1 MKFREVPKR
10 VKEHVKEHKEA
21 YVAGTACL
29 VAGAVA
35 GLVARVQLIQVVD
48 AMNVKYKSPTS
59 TQIINMLDRR
69 GHPGYVVQNKETG
82 QPFQSLNQA
91 CEMDG
96 INRGDLYRHLKGEL
110 PHVKGHTYEV
120 LGEATPKAA

>member
-1 MKFREVPKR
+1 MKIKEVPARTK
-10 VKEHVKEHKEA
+10 KHVKEHKEL
-21 YVAGTACL
+21 YITGTVCL
-29 VAGAVA
+29 IAGAAV
-35 GLVARVQLIQVVD
+35 GLVARVQLVQVVD
-48 AMNVKYKSPTS
+48 AMNVKYKSPTN

-69 GHPGYVVQNKETG
+69 GHPGYVVQNNETG
-82 QPFQSLNQA
+82 QPFLSLNQA

-110 PHVKGHTYEV
+110 PHVKGHTYSV